1 MCSSWTSCSAK
12 RDRAESLDLDHTSP
26 SGRCPCCLPS
36 SKEQQVLALFGT
48 LLSMAPEFQAVVAQ
62 VAKSHQIEFGDPIYQ
77 GYTLEADLVKD
88 LS

>member
-1 MCSSWTSCSAK
+1 
-12 RDRAESLDLDHTSP
+12 
-26 SGRCPCCLPS
+26 
-36 SKEQQVLALFGT
+36 
-48 LLSMAPEFQAVVAQ
+48 MAPEFQAVVAQ